1 MKTKSLLIRA
11 VVLPSL
17 FIILPFANGS
27 EGIPGDPWRFTVED
41 ISSDTPTPGA
51 TTYDPAA
58 GVYTVTAD
66 GSDIAWYPDEFRF
79 LYIEASG
86 DFSVSV
92 CVLENPFQGGTDVRA
107 RGGVMV
113 RQNNSPGAIYI
124 DLTVA
129 RELTCDMQG
138 RDHEGQGSWGGGG
151 APGHI
156 SCPLWVRLR
165 REGNTWYGDY
175 STDGVNWQHQP
186 GSQKILPMSDPVLVG
201 ICLTSREPK
210 VLTTVRFSDFR
221 LNGLGPQTRAEPGKD
236 QWVYGGDTVALDGS
250 GSALANTYHWEQ
262 LLMGNEPPV
271 TLDNPNPPD
280 GIAHFTAPSP
290 LPVGV
295 VLTFRLRVTGQ
306 TGSDSAETR
315 VNVRATNPPK
325 VAPSNLRALPLD
337 DPGPGGLGFRL
348 EWDPVFDAEN
358 YLGALKL
365 GTDYFWLF
373 KATGPHFDFTGMA
386 EGQAVVVAVRG
397 ENRFSDPNPQ
407 SDPSKH
413 GLTSEDFS
421 YVAMRNLALPA
432 SLGGTRPPLP
442 PVEGVTYAASHFDVV
457 RLNDAVLDVSNDSWT
472 GEPKSEDYWGYMWVV
487 ADEPYYFDH
496 VVYYVGD
503 MFPDGGWFT
512 SLKVQYTEDGLVW
525 KDVPIEK
532 IMPPYDFSDNYFARK
547 PFTRYD
553 ISIPTVKGTGIRIYG
568 TPGGMNRYTII
579 AELEVFGDQTRPDL
593 IVVQGLDAEVPE
605 GSTAILDGSKSFSSS
620 GPIVSYQ
627 WALVSSPLEF
637 PSVEIS
643 NANSAI
649 ATFNAPIVS
658 KDEVFVFSLT
668 ASDGTSEGT
677 DNDVRIIVKNLLT
690 SAAAGPDQI
699 AFEGNVVQLDGS
711 GSLSTSGSLTFLW
724 TQTGGTDVGIS
735 GRTSPIVTFTVPT
748 IWGGAENLTFQ
759 LRVDDGLGWPGSVGY
774 DEVVVEVVS
783 LVMPYG
789 YPLGPG
795 YFKELLHLGQS
806 PTDRLLGGYLTADP
820 LLAFGGEANVTP
832 APDDAYDFTGTG
844 VSVTTN
850 PMVWTPVHS
859 DDGFFSVE
867 ADNFTQIYHIYI
879 ISPEERLARFHFRH
893 DDEIRIWNNGLLV
906 VSRDGWDSGEEQT
919 QGFALHK
926 GINSM
931 ALKYQQG
938 AGGNYIAV
946 AITDTNDQSFSDLR
960 YSLSCGVLK
969 GDGYAVRDLPN
980 SYRPGETVQVTLSLR
995 VNPNKIPPGVEVI
1008 ERIPEGLTEADV
1020 SAPGATVSGGEI
1032 RWKFSGAD
1040 VRDRTLS
1047 YSLNVPH
1054 GTTRALCFA
1063 GSVSSDTTATDTA
1076 GGVTIYAVP
1085 SSPRNLEVEML
1096 LAAHLS
1102 WNPPPEEGI
1111 TRYRIERSVNGAPWE
1126 EIAYSTETSYVD
1138 NSVLPGSAYRYRVS
1152 AISQAGMEGASSQP
1166 TEYAVVAT
1174 MGIREAEDFNYGGGK
1189 FPWTPSVTV
1198 TANEAPSA
1206 TDMGTPWEYDY
1217 YHPNTGGP
1225 SDRSYRPLDNRADGT
1240 GVGIE
1245 RDILDVGTTDQ
1256 YHTNIG
1262 WIDVGSWYRYGFN
1275 VGQPGWIKLAFRVAC
1290 PNGGILAAY
1299 WDERKVGTATFT
1311 SGDWHT
1317 FTWAPLE
1324 QFEETETGPHTLRVS
1339 LVNGQMSF
1347 DKVAVGFGWVPSERR
1362 TIFAENFDS
1371 YAHDDDV
1378 RAAGWT
1384 IENGSGYPD
1393 AAWRLWDTEGPPLGN
1408 QDANIAGMYDKYMI
1422 ADSDLAPDAPL
1433 DERLIT
1439 NEIDCTNYTNVR
1451 LNFNKN
1457 FRGYEDP
1464 EHLQKADV
1472 DIRVF
1477 DQGAWGAWVNL
1488 LHFDR
1493 TTVTLTGDMS
1503 DAIPEEVNLSAY
1515 ADNKRVQI
1523 RWRFYDVQWDYWF
1536 AVDEIR
1542 VSGEPA
1548 GPPPPPAGVSEG
1560 PAGPVLSWEAFADGE
1575 YTVTFADDLASGIWK
1590 SPLGTWPTTSTAW
1603 TDNDAAGDDVVL
1615 RFYRVES
1622 AGVQTQIVA
1631 LAKVFAVREGFTM
1644 VSVPLAAA
1652 DNRLNGESGCIGD
1665 MIKKNLRGGP
1675 DASSADTIWKWDPLA
1690 QEYTSAFLVAGLG
1703 EGYDGRW
1710 WDPATNDLST
1720 MTLDIGEVFWVGRK

>member
-1 MKTKSLLIRA
+1 MKTKSLLTRA
-11 VVLPSL
+11 VVLLSL
-17 FIILPFANGS
+17 FIILPSANGS

-41 ISSDTPTPGA
+41 ISSEPPTPGG
-51 TTYDPAA
+51 TSYDPAA
-58 GVYTVTAD
+58 GVYTVSAD
-66 GSDIAWYPDEFRF
+66 GRDISWSPDEFRF

-107 RGGVMV
+107 RGGVMA
-113 RQNNSPGAIYI
+113 RQNNSPGAVYI

-129 RELTCDMQG
+129 REFTCDMQG

-165 REGNTWYGDY
+165 REGDTWYGDY
-175 STDGVNWQHQP
+175 STDGVNWQHNP

-210 VLTTVRFSDFR
+210 VLTTVRFSHFR
-221 LNGLGPQTRAEPGKD
+221 MNGLGPQTRAEPGKG
-236 QWVYGGDTVALDGS
+236 QWVYGGDIVTLDGS

-262 LLMGNEPPV
+262 VLVGNEPPV
-271 TLDNPNPPD
+271 PLDNPNPSD

-290 LPVGV
+290 LPIGV
-295 VLTFRLRVTGQ
+295 VLTFRLTVTGN
-306 TGSDSAETR
+306 TGADSAETH

-337 DPGPGGLGFRL
+337 LHGVILGFRL
-348 EWDPVFDAEN
+348 EWDPVFDAEK
-358 YLGALKL
+358 YQGAIKL
-365 GTDYFWLF
+365 GTDYFWLYN
-373 KATGPHFDFTGMA
+373 TTDTRLEFTGMA
-386 EGQAVVVAVRG
+386 EGHEHTVAVRG
-397 ENRFSDPNPQ
+397 ENKFSNPNPNVGE
-407 SDPSKH
+407 H
-413 GLTSEDFS
+413 GLQSEDV
-421 YVAMRNLALPA
+421 YYKAMPNVATPA
-432 SLGGTRPPLP
+432 SLGGSRPPSQYVYVASQGP
-442 PVEGVTYAASHFDVV
+442 PISA
-457 RLNDAVLDVSNDSWT
+457 LNDGVLDTYTFSYPAP
-472 GEPKSEDYWGYMWVV
+472 PKEEDYWGYLW
-487 ADEPYYFDH
+487 DRPYFFDH
-496 VVYYVGD
+496 IVYYTGPVELND
-503 MFPDGGWFT
+503 GWFT
-512 SLKVQYTEDGLVW
+512 SLKVQYTEDGVVW

-532 IMPPYDFSDNYFARK
+532 ITPPYDFSDNYFARK

-579 AELEVFGDQTRPDL
+579 AELEVFGDQTRPEA
-593 IVVQGLDAEVPE
+593 IVVQGLDSEVPE
-605 GSTAILDGSKSFSSS
+605 GSTAILDGSKSFSSL
-620 GPIVSYQ
+620 GPIGGYQ
-627 WALVSSPLEF
+627 WALVSSPPEF
-637 PSVEIS
+637 PSIEIS
-643 NANSAI
+643 NANSAV
-649 ATFNAPIVS
+649 ATFNAPLVS

-668 ASDGTSEGT
+668 ASDGANEGT

-690 SAAAGPDQI
+690 TAAAGPDQI
-699 AFEGNVVQLDGS
+699 AFGGNVVRLDGS

-735 GRTSPIVTFTVPT
+735 GGTSPIVTFIAPS
-748 IWGGAENLTFQ
+748 IWGGGEKLTFQ
-759 LRVDDGLGWPGSVGY
+759 LRVDDGLGWPGSVSY
-774 DEVVVEVVS
+774 DEVVVDVIGS
-783 LVMPYG
+783 VMPYA

-806 PTDRLLGGYLTADP
+806 PTDRLMDRYLTVDP

-879 ISPEERLARFHFRH
+879 ISPEERAARFHFRH
-893 DDEIRIWNNGLLV
+893 DDEIRIWNNGVLV

-926 GINSM
+926 GVNSM

-938 AGGNYIAV
+938 AGGNHIAV
-946 AITDTNDQSFSDLR
+946 AITDTDDQSFSDLR

-969 GDGYAVRDLPN
+969 GDAYAVRDLPN
-980 SYRPGETVQVTLSLR
+980 SYRPGETVEVVLSLR
-995 VNPNKIPPGVEVI
+995 VNPNKIPASLDVI

-1020 SAPGATVSGGEI
+1020 SAPGATVSGGEV

-1047 YSLNVPH
+1047 YSLKVPD

-1063 GSVSSDTTATDTA
+1063 GSVSSDTTPTDT
-1076 GGVTIYAVP
+1076 GGEITLYAVP

-1111 TRYRIERSVNGAPWE
+1111 TQYRIERNVNGGPWE
-1126 EIAYSTETSYVD
+1126 VIACARDTSYVD
-1138 NSVLPGSAYRYRVS
+1138 SSVSPGNVYRYRVS
-1152 AISQAGMEGASSQP
+1152 ASNVAGVEGLVS
-1166 TEYAVVAT
+1166 VAT
-1174 MGIREAEDFNYGGGK
+1174 GGAAVPPMAVREAEDFNYGGGLW
-1189 FPWTPSVTV
+1189 PWTMGTNVA
-1198 TANEAPSA
+1198 ANEAPSG
-1206 TDMGTPWEYDY
+1206 DSLDPRYDFW
-1217 YHPNTGGP
+1217 HPNKGGL
-1225 SDRSYRPLDNRADGT
+1225 RTYRPLDAI
-1240 GVGIE
+1240 GIE
-1245 RDILDVGTTDQ
+1245 TVLDPGTTDV
-1256 YHTNIG
+1256 YHTNIA
-1262 WIDVGSWYRYGFN
+1262 WIDVGSWWRYTFN
-1275 VGQPGWIKLAFRVAC
+1275 VPVPGWIKLVLRVAA
-1290 PNGGILAAY
+1290 PAQGTLAAY
-1299 WDERKVGTATFT
+1299 WDETKVGTATFT
-1311 SGDWHT
+1311 SGDWHL

-1339 LVNGQMSF
+1339 LVNGQMNF
-1347 DKVAVGFGWVPSERR
+1347 DKVAVGFDWAPSRR
-1362 TIFAENFDS
+1362 ETMWADNFDS
-1371 YAHDDDV
+1371 YADDYDV

-1393 AAWRLWDTEGPPLGN
+1393 AAWRLWDTEGIPLAN
-1408 QDANIAGMYDKYMI
+1408 QDANIACMYDKYMI

-1464 EHLQKADV
+1464 EHLQKAEV

-1488 LHFDR
+1488 VHFDR
-1493 TTVTLTGDMS
+1493 TTVTLTGDMT

-1548 GPPPPPAGVSEG
+1548 GSPPPPAGVSEG
-1560 PAGPVLSWEAFADGE
+1560 PAGPALSWEAFGDGE

-1590 SPLGTWPTTSTAW
+1590 SPPGTWPRTSTTW
-1603 TDNDAAGDDVVL
+1603 TDSDVAGEDVVS

-1675 DASSADTIWKWDPLA
+1675 DASSANTIWKWDPLA

-1720 MTLDIGEVFWVGRK
+1720 MTLDIGEVFWIGRK